1 MITAMPNT
9 AQLIPD
15 WPLINTVLLDMD
27 GTLLDLHF
35 DNHFW
40 LEHVPLRYGEKHGL
54 QREEALAELMPR
66 FRSAEGTLQWYCL
79 DHWSRELDMD
89 IVALK
94 REVAHLIRVLPQV
107 EMFLQSVRDAGKR
120 LVLVTNA
127 HTDALSLK
135 MEHTRLDDYF
145 DQIVSSHSFGS
156 PKETPAFWRALQE
169 VAPFERDGTLFAD
182 DSLPVLRAAR
192 EYGIR
197 HVVAMRQPDSQ
208 RPAREISEFPSVHSL
223 AELLP

>member
-15 WPLINTVLLDMD
+15 WSRINTVLLDMD

-40 LEHVPLRYGEKHGL
+40 LEHVPLRYAERHGL
-54 QREEALAELMPR
+54 EPEQARAELMPR
-66 FRSAEGTLQWYCL
+66 FRAMEGTLQWYCL

-94 REVAHLIRVLPQV
+94 REITHLIRVLP
-107 EMFLQSVRDAGKR
+107 EAEIFLQQMRAAGKR

-127 HTDALSLK
+127 HAEALALK

-145 DQIVSSHSFGS
+145 DSIVSSHSIGD
-156 PKETPAFWRALQE
+156 PKETPAFWHALQE
-169 VAPFERDGTLFAD
+169 VEPFESENTLFAD

-192 EYGIR
+192 DYGIR
-197 HVVAMRQPDSQ
+197 HLVAMRQPDSQ
-208 RPAREISEFPSVHSL
+208 RPAREISEFPSVHTL
-223 AELLP
+223 VELLP

>member
-15 WPLINTVLLDMD
+15 WSRINTVLLDMD

-40 LEHVPLRYGEKHGL
+40 LEHVPLRYAERHGL
-54 QREEALAELMPR
+54 EPEQARAELMPR
-66 FRSAEGTLQWYCL
+66 FRAMEGTLQWYCL

-94 REVAHLIRVLPQV
+94 REITHLIRVLP
-107 EMFLQSVRDAGKR
+107 EAETFLQQVRAAGKR

-127 HTDALSLK
+127 HADALSLK

-145 DQIVSSHSFGS
+145 DGIVSSHSIGD
-156 PKETPAFWRALQE
+156 PKETPAFWHALQE
-169 VAPFERDGTLFAD
+169 VEPFESENTLFAD

-192 EYGIR
+192 DYGIK

-208 RPAREISEFPSVHSL
+208 RPAREISEFPSVHTL
-223 AELLP
+223 VELLP

>member
-1 MITAMPNT
+1 MIAAMLMT
-9 AQLIPD
+9 AQRIPD
-15 WPLINTVLLDMD
+15 WSRIETVLLDMD

-40 LEHVPLRYGEKHGL
+40 LEHVPLRYAERHGM
-54 QREEALAELMPR
+54 EPAEAIAELMPR
-66 FRSAEGTLQWYCL
+66 FRAAEGTLQWYCL
-79 DHWSRELDMD
+79 DHWSRELDLD

-107 EMFLQSVRDAGKR
+107 ETFLGRVRRAGKR

-127 HTDALSLK
+127 HFDALALK
-135 MEHTRLDDYF
+135 MEHTGLEMYF
-145 DQIVSSHSFGS
+145 DRIVSSHSFGT
-156 PKETPAFWRALQE
+156 PKETPGFWHSLQQIE
-169 VAPFERDGTLFAD
+169 VFDGATTLFAD

-192 EYGIR
+192 DYGVR
-197 HVVAMRQPDSQ
+197 HLVAMRQPDTK
-208 RPAREISEFPSVHSL
+208 RPAREIEEFVSVQNL

>member
-1 MITAMPNT
+1 MPAT

-15 WPLINTVLLDMD
+15 WSRIRTVLLDMD

-79 DHWSRELDMD
+79 DHWSRELDLD

-107 EMFLQSVRDAGKR
+107 EMFLQSLRDAGKR

-127 HTDALSLK
+127 HSDALSLK

-169 VAPFERDGTLFAD
+169 VEPFEPDATLFAD

-192 EYGIR
+192 DYGIR
-197 HVVAMRQPDSQ
+197 HVVAMRQPDSP

-223 AELLP
+223 AELLT